1 VLGVRFE
8 DFGALAGAA
17 TSASGV
23 GALNTEDATLA
34 GAASEVAFRLDGTL
48 LAEEIETTD
57 ATVEASFTSGR
68 RTGHPALTVHR
79 AGRGVAR
86 YLATVPDEA
95 GAQAVVDHVLADAG
109 IEPVV
114 ASLPDHV
121 EAARRGDLVT
131 LVHHG
136 GEAVEVPITGID
148 AVSGERMESV
158 RLEAFDWALVFER

>member
-1 VLGVRFE
+1 MPRPACPGEREARFAG
-8 DFGALAGAA
+8 DALPES
-17 TSASGV
+17 T
-23 GALNTEDATLA
+23 
-34 GAASEVAFRLDGTL
+34 GTL
-48 LAEEIETTD
+48 LAEEIEATD

-68 RTGHPALTVHR
+68 RAGHPALTARR

-109 IEPVV
+109 VAPVV
-114 ASLPDHV
+114 AGLPEHV

-136 GEAVEVPITGID
+136 GDPVDVPIAGID
-148 AVSGERMESV
+148 AVSGERVSSV
-158 RLEAFDWALVFER
+158 RLGEFDWALVLER